1 MVQQDAHQDGTE
13 NANERKVDGLHKT
26 SSRPVG
32 GASDSSAVE
41 PVVAKPSSTNSKKGS
56 EVGVVIFDF
65 CFLFLLFLLE
75 RILTNCSTNYHQN
88 ADLLHEYILFSL
100 IIIK

>member
-1 MVQQDAHQDGTE
+1 M
-13 NANERKVDGLHKT
+13 DGLHKT

-41 PVVAKPSSTNSKKGS
+41 PVVAKPSSTNSKKGG

-75 RILTNCSTNYHQN
+75 RILTNCGTNYHQKQICILSLFIN
-88 ADLLHEYILFSL
+88 YHQIIEPLLTAILGTL
-100 IIIK
+100 CKCC

>member
-1 MVQQDAHQDGTE
+1 MVQQDAHQDGME

-26 SSRPVG
+26 SFRPVG

-65 CFLFLLFLLE
+65 CFMFLLFLLE

-88 ADLLHEYILFSL
+88 ADLLHEYIVSFH
-100 IIIK
+100 

>member
-1 MVQQDAHQDGTE
+1 M
-13 NANERKVDGLHKT
+13 DGLHKT
-26 SSRPVG
+26 SARPVG

-41 PVVAKPSSTNSKKGS
+41 PVVAKPSSMNSKKGG

-65 CFLFLLFLLE
+65 CFLFLLE

-88 ADLLHEYILFSL
+88 ADLLHEYIISFH
-100 IIIK
+100 